1 MGAVFTADPI
11 RRASPR
17 ARRQPADMSNRA
29 GRARYPLS
37 LVLNPAWKLKP
48 SWYMVAQ
55 ADRIISPD
63 LERMYA
69 ARAHRHTVEIGGASH
84 SVYRSHPKEV
94 ASLIKQASLGA
105 ADPGAG
111 RADAPTRTPRQ

>member
-1 MGAVFTADPI
+1 M
-11 RRASPR
+11 
-17 ARRQPADMSNRA
+17 ARRLQGCST
-29 GRARYPLS
+29 
-37 LVLNPAWKLKP
+37 NPAWKLKP

-55 ADRIISPD
+55 SDRIISPD

-111 RADAPTRTPRQ
+111 RADAPTRTPRQGNNLLRHVCQNKRFVADVPKLPKAWRGL